1 MFTTAKRAIG
11 AYTKVGIETGVET
24 ADPHKLVLM
33 LYDGALYA
41 LIDAKRHMALRDVAA
56 KGKAISKAIAILE
69 DGLLASL
76 DVKAGG
82 TLGEHLAALYDYMCR
97 RLLMANLH
105 NRPEL
110 LDEVSALLGE
120 LRGAWAQIRPLVD
133 VPQSQNQ
140 TAAVS
145 PATSYRKA

>member
-1 MFTTAKRAIG
+1 MFTAAQRGIG
-11 AYTKVGIETGVET
+11 AYTKVGIQTDVET

-33 LYDGALYA
+33 LYEGAMCA
-41 LIDAKRHMALRDVAA
+41 LIDARRYMAQRDIAA
-56 KGKAISKAIAILE
+56 KGRAISKAIAIIE

-82 TLGEHLAALYDYMCR
+82 KLGEHLAALYDYMCR

-110 LDEVSALLGE
+110 LDEVGALLGE
-120 LRGAWAQIRPLVD
+120 LRGAWEQIRSQVVAPQIQNGTA
-133 VPQSQNQ
+133 VP
-140 TAAVS
+140 AA
-145 PATSYRKA
+145 AAYRKA